1 VSGGKKELLSTTL
14 AERTN
19 KPPSKSA
26 KVWPRRLKVY
36 RILEGLLVQAVRQVY
51 IGARHVRGVHTIGD
65 TEERSALVHTCFLKD
80 ALSLPARRVEHVA
93 IFPVAI
99 PDSS

>member
-1 VSGGKKELLSTTL
+1 MMKRFFAPARIAQFVTRSTAEALSVWGKKELLSTTL

-36 RILEGLLVQAVRQVY
+36 RRNVN
-51 IGARHVRGVHTIGD
+51 
-65 TEERSALVHTCFLKD
+65 
-80 ALSLPARRVEHVA
+80 
-93 IFPVAI
+93 
-99 PDSS
+99 